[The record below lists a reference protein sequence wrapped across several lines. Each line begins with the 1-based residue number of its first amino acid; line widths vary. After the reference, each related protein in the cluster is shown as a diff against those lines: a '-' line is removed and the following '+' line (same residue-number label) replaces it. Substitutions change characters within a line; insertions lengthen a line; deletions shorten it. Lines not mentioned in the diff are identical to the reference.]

1 MGDSQAR
8 ADAQAPR
15 VGSAAREAIFAQLA
29 DTGRSE
35 QVAQRLT
42 DAIILGVLA
51 PGERL
56 PSEPDLSRRFGVA
69 LITVREGLGILRDAG
84 LVETRRGRE
93 GGSFVTGDALH
104 GGLLDAR
111 LHALTQVELSDM
123 AVYFA
128 TILAGCAERAA
139 VRATDAEGERL
150 AAQVAGI
157 DVATAA
163 AARFD
168 IGGLFLELAVLSQ
181 SARLVREQIR
191 VQAEFGPLLL
201 LALDDDDTRVSVLST
216 STAIAAAVSAHAPA
230 VARELVSAMV
240 QTLAEGLLAAKTSL
254 HREEVRRDRDT
265 ADDVA

>member
-1 MGDSQAR
+1 MGKSEAPG
-8 ADAQAPR
+8 PR

-29 DTGRSE
+29 DAGRSE

-56 PSEPDLSRRFGVA
+56 PSEPDLARRFGVA

-93 GGSFVTGDALH
+93 GGSFVTGDAGH

-139 VRATDAEGERL
+139 VRATDAEGDLLLERVTGL
-150 AAQVAGI
+150 EHES
-157 DVATAA
+157 AA

-168 IGGLFLELAVLSQ
+168 IGGFFLELAVLSQ

-201 LALDDDDTRVSVLST
+201 LALDDDDIRAHAASAIV
-216 STAIAAAVSAHAPA
+216 AIADAIRSHDAAI
-230 VARELVSAMV
+230 ARDRVTEEIES
-240 QTLAEGLLAAKTSL
+240 LASGLLAAKTNL
-254 HREEVRRDRDT
+254 QREEVRRADVA